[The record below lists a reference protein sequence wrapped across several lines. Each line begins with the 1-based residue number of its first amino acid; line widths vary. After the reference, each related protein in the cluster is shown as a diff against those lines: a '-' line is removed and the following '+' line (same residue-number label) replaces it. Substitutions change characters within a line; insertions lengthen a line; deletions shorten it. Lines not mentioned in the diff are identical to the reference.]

1 MKKLLEYLILFPL
14 MIVLYAVVAV
24 LVPTILFAGLY
35 LIGILVVDT
44 LIEPTLSLILADIF
58 VVLLLYRLIKSKA
71 LGVSARELWTQI
83 KWNK

>member
-1 MKKLLEYLILFPL
+1 MIL
-14 MIVLYAVVAV
+14 LYAVVAV
-24 LVPTILFAGLY
+24 LVPTILFGGLY

-44 LIEPTLSLILADIF
+44 LIAPTFTLILADIF

-71 LGVSARELWTQI
+71 LSVSAKELWSQI

>member
-1 MKKLLEYLILFPL
+1 MIL
-14 MIVLYAVVAV
+14 LYAVVAV
-24 LVPTILFAGLY
+24 LVPTILFGGLY

-44 LIEPTLSLILADIF
+44 LIAPTFTLILADIF

-71 LGVSARELWTQI
+71 LGVSAKELWTQI

>member
-1 MKKLLEYLILFPL
+1 

>member
-24 LVPTILFAGLY
+24 LVPTILFVGLY

-71 LGVSARELWTQI
+71 LGVSAKELWTQI